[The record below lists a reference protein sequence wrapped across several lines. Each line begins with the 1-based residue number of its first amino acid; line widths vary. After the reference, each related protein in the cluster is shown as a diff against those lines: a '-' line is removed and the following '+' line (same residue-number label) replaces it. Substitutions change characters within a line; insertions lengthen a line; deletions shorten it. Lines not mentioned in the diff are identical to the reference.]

1 MKPNHFITKFIA
13 LLCLVVLSQKMG
25 AGLYLHNLFH
35 NKDFKQSSAALQDNK
50 SVRFA
55 CNCIDDFT
63 MPFMETDEV
72 GLPAIASSYF
82 DHVSFYKESVS
93 FSFHFFNSLR
103 APPVAVA

>member
-1 MKPNHFITKFIA
+1 MRPNQFITKSIAFIC
-13 LLCLVVLSQKMG
+13 LLVLSQKMG

-35 NKDFKQSSAALQDNK
+35 NKYFTQSSSAFPDTHK
-50 SVRFA
+50 IFYA

-63 MPFMETDEV
+63 MPFTETNSVE
-72 GLPAIASSYF
+72 LPGIAVAYF
-82 DHVSFYKESVS
+82 DHVSFFKEPVS